1 MRRMM
6 QEWMAPKKDET
17 VLDVVR
23 DAMVALLGASIITE
37 LIQLLFSV
45 L

>member
-1 MRRMM
+1 
-6 QEWMAPKKDET
+6 MAPKKDET
-17 VLDVVR
+17 VWDVVR

>member
-6 QEWMAPKKDET
+6 QEWIAPKENET
-17 VLDVVR
+17 VWDVVR

-37 LIQLLFSV
+37 LIQLLFSA